1 MVVARSLGERMRDL
15 LQISRF
21 PSTLP
26 EACRWAGRHPI
37 ASVFIDLE
45 RDDYQEIA
53 QKIERWEQIEL
64 AATMHCASDM
74 PLL

>member
-1 MVVARSLGERMRDL
+1 MVVAGSLGERMRDL
-15 LQISRF
+15 LQISRV

-26 EACRWAGRHPI
+26 EDCRGAGRHPI

-53 QKIERWEQIEL
+53 QKLEPWEQIESV
-64 AATMHCASDM
+64 ATMRRR
-74 PLL
+74 